1 MLCHNYMLAS
11 VFSFKLGKLLY
22 CILKTHSTFRHKIL
36 SGKKN
41 ILCTLHLF
49 FPNSQNTSA
58 FVRVDGRLQR
68 ETQRVWQMLMSVT
81 YPPSLVQPTLLFPA
95 TTLRVLSTVE
105 PVLLVPFAL
114 H

>member
-1 MLCHNYMLAS
+1 MLTS

-22 CILKTHSTFRHKIL
+22 SENTIHSGTSFYQERI
-36 SGKKN
+36 
-41 ILCTLHLF
+41 IMLCTLHLF

-58 FVRVDGRLQR
+58 FVRVDGRLQQ

-81 YPPSLVQPTLLFPA
+81 SPPSLVQPTLLFPA
-95 TTLRVLSTVE
+95 TTPRVLSTVE
-105 PVLLVPFAL
+105 PVLLVPFAV